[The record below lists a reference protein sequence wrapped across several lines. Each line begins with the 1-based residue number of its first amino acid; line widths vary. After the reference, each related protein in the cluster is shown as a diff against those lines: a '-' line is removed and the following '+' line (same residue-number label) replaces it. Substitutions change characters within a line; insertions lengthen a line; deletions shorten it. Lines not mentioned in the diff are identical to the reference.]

1 MEQQPPPQQI
11 KYPSRYGLKGA
22 NIYIDGQKSS
32 DDTNKPKETNGDGE
46 FNIQVPIET
55 SLQFLKGHALHEREL
70 SSEQSFLK
78 TETT

>member
-46 FNIQVPIET
+46 FKFRYQ
-55 SLQFLKGHALHEREL
+55 LKHHYSFSGHALHEREL